1 VADIHRAAG
10 VAGPIEV
17 VPNFIDEPDTP
28 VIPPPK
34 CGTIL
39 FVGPESEVKGLDVLL
54 EAHRLLID
62 RGRAV
67 TLHHVGGSVLQQDKY
82 IIRSGRLHGSD
93 LDSAFRSSRV
103 VVIPSTWQE
112 PCPTVALEAM
122 AAGRA
127 VIASEV
133 GGLIDI
139 VKDGLTGMLVPPN
152 NPIALAET
160 LDAVI
165 DDTKRL
171 EEMGRAGRMRLKQFS
186 TTTIGP
192 LIEEAYESAIRAW
205 QTGG

>member
-1 VADIHRAAG
+1 
-10 VAGPIEV
+10 
-17 VPNFIDEPDTP
+17 
-28 VIPPPK
+28 
-34 CGTIL
+34 
-39 FVGPESEVKGLDVLL
+39 
-54 EAHRLLID
+54 
-62 RGRAV
+62 
-67 TLHHVGGSVLQQDKY
+67 
-82 IIRSGRLHGSD
+82 
-93 LDSAFRSSRV
+93 
-103 VVIPSTWQE
+103 
-112 PCPTVALEAM
+112 M